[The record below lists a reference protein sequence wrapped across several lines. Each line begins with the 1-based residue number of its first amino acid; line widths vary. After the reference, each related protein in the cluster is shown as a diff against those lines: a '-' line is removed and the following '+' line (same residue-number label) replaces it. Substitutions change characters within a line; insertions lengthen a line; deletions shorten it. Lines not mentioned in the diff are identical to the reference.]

1 MFAFLKGHVH
11 PIAIMPPVPTAAGNG
26 QKIEDIERLLN
37 DAEKLILN
45 QNIRI
50 NWYLCIKEHRC
61 QLIIHILVETI
72 PSFIIVL
79 QILEETQ

>member
-1 MFAFLKGHVH
+1 MKGHVH

-26 QKIEDIERLLN
+26 QTLDDIEKLLN

-50 NWYLCIKEHRC
+50 N
-61 QLIIHILVETI
+61 
-72 PSFIIVL
+72 
-79 QILEETQ
+79 